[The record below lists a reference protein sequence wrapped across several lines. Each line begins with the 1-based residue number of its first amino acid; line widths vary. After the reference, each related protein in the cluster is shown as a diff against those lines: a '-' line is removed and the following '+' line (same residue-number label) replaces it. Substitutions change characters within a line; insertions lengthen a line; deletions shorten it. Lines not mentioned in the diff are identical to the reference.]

1 MEPSAVAQA
10 RARLITDPLGVTRPG
25 APRGPPEHAQEP
37 QGPAE
42 CVLPNRG
49 RSEVLALDRASRVR
63 HNGFSATEVRRT
75 QYSWIMR
82 GDILKRLIEA
92 HAEGDDASFRKAA
105 LQLAAAESAAGHARI
120 ADDIRMLV
128 AKLPPAARSNIIDIA
143 SPRGD
148 LADILEGGFRQE
160 RLGDIVLSEHTRE
173 EIVRVLEENRAR
185 AVLEVHGVQPRRR
198 LLFHG
203 PPGCGKTLAAA
214 VIAGEMGLPLMT
226 VRLASL
232 FSRFLGATATQLRS
246 VFQEMPRRPGVY
258 LFDEFDSIGQARG
271 DAQDI
276 GEMRRVVTAFLQ
288 FMDADRSAS
297 LLIAAT
303 NHAELL
309 DRAIFRRFD
318 VVLSFDIPSED
329 ALAQLL
335 HLRLPKQRLSER
347 LIQSLA
353 GRAKGLSFADAARAC
368 DDAIRTMVLSGGT
381 QLSEET
387 LSAAFEAMLRRAD
400 EQSRLRGG

>member
-1 MEPSAVAQA
+1 
-10 RARLITDPLGVTRPG
+10 
-25 APRGPPEHAQEP
+25 
-37 QGPAE
+37 
-42 CVLPNRG
+42 
-49 RSEVLALDRASRVR
+49 
-63 HNGFSATEVRRT
+63 
-75 QYSWIMR
+75 
-82 GDILKRLIEA
+82 
-92 HAEGDDASFRKAA
+92 
-105 LQLAAAESAAGHARI
+105 
-120 ADDIRMLV
+120 MLV
-128 AKLPPAARSNIIDIA
+128 AKLPPAVRSNVIDIA

-148 LADILEGGFRQE
+148 LADILEGGFREE
-160 RLGDIVLSEHTRE
+160 RLRDIVLSNTMRVELG
-173 EIVRVLEENRAR
+173 RVLDENRAR
-185 AVLEVHGVQPRRR
+185 AALATHGVEPRRR

-258 LFDEFDSIGQARG
+258 LFDEFDAIGQARG

-318 VVLSFDIPSED
+318 VVLAFEPPSED
-329 ALAQLL
+329 ALAQLIQ
-335 HLRLPKQRLSER
+335 LRLPKQRLPKQFVR
-347 LIQSLA
+347 ALA
-353 GRAKGLSFADAARAC
+353 TRASGLSFADAARAC
-368 DDAIRTMVLSGGT
+368 DDAVRTMVLRGEM
-381 QLSEET
+381 QLREDTLAASFDAMVRRTEEQT
-387 LSAAFEAMLRRAD
+387 
-400 EQSRLRGG
+400 RLRG